1 MSTEL
6 LIFAAMVA
14 TFLGTSLFAKL
25 PTSIALILA
34 GIVGT
39 LIGGFGIPVAD
50 LTEGTFAFLDTIL
63 TIACAMIYMKSI
75 QGSGMLDALNRTIIR
90 RFHRVPALLLVCLML
105 IIMFPG
111 MITGSSTAAVIS
123 AGVIVCPILLK
134 LGISKEKTGAI
145 IALGGMFGATAPPVN
160 MAVMAIGSGIDM
172 PYMGFTLPLSLLS
185 FPLAIFS
192 VLFLGLKDARR
203 TDKVALLEEME
214 SKEKTNPVIYLPLL
228 VLILLMVQSSLF
240 PTLLGSLGMPV
251 VFIVSALVSLFTGK
265 KVNAWRTAKEGI
277 NSALPVMGILFGVG
291 VFIQSMTMTGVKGWI
306 VVQSISAPSYM
317 LYVVILFSIILF
329 GAISSLGAASVL
341 GVPFLLALINSNQIW
356 VAAGIASLAS
366 LGELMPPTALS
377 GIFSAKVAGVDKYT
391 DVIKKCVVPAIG
403 IAVVSML
410 AIIFA
415 NDIAALLR

>member
-14 TFLGTSLFAKL
+14 SFLGAALLIKL
-25 PTSIALILA
+25 PTSISLILA
-34 GIVGT
+34 GVVGT
-39 LIGGFGIPVAD
+39 LLGGFGIPVAD

-75 QGSGMLDALNRTIIR
+75 QGSGMLDALNRTIIK
-90 RFHRVPALLLVCLML
+90 RFHRVPALLLTSLML

-134 LGISKEKTGAI
+134 LGVSREKTGAI

-192 VLFLGLKDARR
+192 MLFLALKDVRR
-203 TDKVALLEEME
+203 TDKVALLQEIETQ
-214 SKEKTNPVIYLPLL
+214 EKANPIIYLPLL

-240 PTLLGSLGMPV
+240 PSVLGSLGMPV
-251 VFIVSALVSLFTGK
+251 VFILSAIVSLFTGK
-265 KVNAWRTAKEGI
+265 KINAWQTAKEGI
-277 NSALPVMGILFGVG
+277 QSALPVMGILFGVG

-306 VVQSISAPSYM
+306 VVQSISAPDAL
-317 LYVVILFSIILF
+317 LYIVILVSITLF

-366 LGELMPPTALS
+366 LGELMPPTALA
-377 GIFSAKVAGVDKYT
+377 GIFSAKVAGVEKYT
-391 DVIKKCVVPAIG
+391 DVIKKCIVPVIG
-403 IAVVSML
+403 IAVVSLL

-415 NDIAALLR
+415 NDIAAVFR